1 MSTQTTTTSHLTGL
15 HERLT
20 VLPAAPAERATVL
33 DDLARA
39 LARVGVH
46 ARGGALPTVGADDFD
61 EASREAALRRV
72 EEHERIR
79 GELAAKLRRT
89 RELQAVTA
97 NRRDEAAARAR
108 RMSAHLDDCDSLLER
123 AGELTNA
130 AEEARRDLEARR
142 SDVETARG
150 RLVLVDE
157 QREAAAQMI
166 DDAARQLGDLETSE
180 LDETTLRRE
189 LEAARAVLAET
200 ERIHAE
206 ANDHLRG
213 IEQAMASRAGIRDH
227 VLHERAEL
235 VSRVEAPL
243 PDSRTVRDSLAA
255 FDGDT
260 RVGEPDLV
268 ARELAREWIEVDG
281 ELERIEAAL
290 PVPPSP
296 DELAA
301 AGRRLDQIEQTI
313 AELEAAGRG
322 PGLDPAARDE
332 IEAAHEAV
340 LEAEEA
346 VDQSDGHD
354 ADMARLNEARE
365 IEHAVLRRHGF
376 DTYLDMIFAGPR
388 PDGDA
393 QEELL
398 DTLRARRVAEDTLA
412 SLRAASDPPAIVTT
426 LRTRRD
432 RIYREAAD
440 MLGCDPGANVAEL
453 LYAHPV
459 VPPNRTRAL
468 AETLTQHRIRP
479 IGVAVRE
486 AAVSWLVE
494 LDQEVAGRQA
504 LRDEIDRLDRDM
516 AALDDEDVQARV
528 DLQAAHD
535 RVSRTHADV
544 GATLHRVR
552 LFEDELSQR
561 TTHDERRE
569 ERLAAARQLR
579 SQIAAVTEALER
591 TEQEYASSLAAAEAA
606 VAEAE
611 DEVERA
617 TAALSDAVR
626 RLKRISEALPPA
638 LRPRSGD
645 DPLGE
650 LPRLRETLAA
660 EVDRAESALSSAT
673 DDLDRTRAEIDDT
686 QAQLDDHLAVVP
698 TEDVGDDDRLR
709 AVHEVVGAGDEPVV
723 LVDPYTTCDDRI
735 PLLDRLADEAG
746 ERPVVLLTDDA
757 EVLGWAIS
765 LPDDMGAVTRVAAV
779 TEHHPLGGDPDDHL
793 TDRRAGG
800 NGTPLPDDLPTRP
813 DPVT

>member
-1 MSTQTTTTSHLTGL
+1 
-15 HERLT
+15 
-20 VLPAAPAERATVL
+20 
-33 DDLARA
+33 
-39 LARVGVH
+39 
-46 ARGGALPTVGADDFD
+46 
-61 EASREAALRRV
+61 
-72 EEHERIR
+72 
-79 GELAAKLRRT
+79 
-89 RELQAVTA
+89 
-97 NRRDEAAARAR
+97 
-108 RMSAHLDDCDSLLER
+108 
-123 AGELTNA
+123 
-130 AEEARRDLEARR
+130 
-142 SDVETARG
+142 
-150 RLVLVDE
+150 
-157 QREAAAQMI
+157 
-166 DDAARQLGDLETSE
+166 
-180 LDETTLRRE
+180 
-189 LEAARAVLAET
+189 
-200 ERIHAE
+200 
-206 ANDHLRG
+206 
-213 IEQAMASRAGIRDH
+213 
-227 VLHERAEL
+227 
-235 VSRVEAPL
+235 
-243 PDSRTVRDSLAA
+243 
-255 FDGDT
+255 
-260 RVGEPDLV
+260 
-268 ARELAREWIEVDG
+268 
-281 ELERIEAAL
+281 
-290 PVPPSP
+290 
-296 DELAA
+296 
-301 AGRRLDQIEQTI
+301 
-313 AELEAAGRG
+313 
-322 PGLDPAARDE
+322 
-332 IEAAHEAV
+332 
-340 LEAEEA
+340 
-346 VDQSDGHD
+346 
-354 ADMARLNEARE
+354 MARLNEARE

-494 LDQEVAGRQA
+494 LDQEVAGREA